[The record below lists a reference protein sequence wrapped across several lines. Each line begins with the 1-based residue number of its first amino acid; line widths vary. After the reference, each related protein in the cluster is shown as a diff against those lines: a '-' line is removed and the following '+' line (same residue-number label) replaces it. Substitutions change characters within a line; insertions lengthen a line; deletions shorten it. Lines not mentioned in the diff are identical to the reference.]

1 MVGAG
6 QVRHIARH
14 IIELVRGHGLVAIV
28 GVRIGIVGDGVLHG
42 DRLVIDHVVRIGL
55 DGDVVIALLQHVR
68 LRALVVVGRHV
79 VVIELDGDLLGLA
92 RLQFLGLLEAG
103 QVLGRLLDAAVGVR
117 RVVVDLDHVLA
128 GLIAGVGH
136 GGGDGHLATLVLHAV
151 ELLIERG
158 VGQAVAERERDSVVV
173 IDQAFVR
180 SGLIELVAHI
190 DAFGVV
196 DKARNG
202 SDVVTREALVLG
214 CLVCHIGVFE
224 LAEVVIG
231 HRLGQILEEGVGGLA
246 GRVGLTGKH
255 LTKGGETG
263 LASRRAPHD
272 GLDLRIVVEEIELE
286 RVRAVVD
293 ERHLLEVAGDQVD
306 HVTLGLRQLKEALTL
321 LEVVIILGVV
331 LVGDTL
337 RLHVRR
343 QVRALAADTGQ
354 HDHGLVREILRVG
367 DQLVGVLLGRHLGQG
382 PILSE
387 HADLRTILAVVRVQL
402 AQLRIGLQ
410 ASLLHAVKQGDGLVL
425 LRHGAGAGAA
435 VDGVGG
441 APAEHVDLLAG
452 QRQVGIVILQQGD
465 GLRLHILG
473 QLVGLG
479 NRGVGQR
486 VLGGGRVVEQRG
498 KRTGQHHG
506 HGHDDADKRHQPGF
520 GMDDLTSRHF
530 LDRLLVDG
538 KSDNQRE
545 REQHANRNKV
555 RRQ

>member
-1 MVGAG
+1 MV
-6 QVRHIARH
+6 
-14 IIELVRGHGLVAIV
+14 
-28 GVRIGIVGDGVLHG
+28 
-42 DRLVIDHVVRIGL
+42 DHVVRIGL

-68 LRALVVVGRHV
+68 LSVLLVVGGHV
-79 VVIELDGDLLGLA
+79 VIVELDLHGLGSARLELLGLFE
-92 RLQFLGLLEAG
+92 RN
-103 QVLGRLLDAAVGVR
+103 QVLGCLLDAAIGVR

-128 GLIAGVGH
+128 GLIAGVG
-136 GGGDGHLATLVLHAV
+136 DGH
-151 ELLIERG
+151 IERDLAVLVG
-158 VGQAVAERERDSVVV
+158 DLAHLLLERRVGQAVAEREHDGVVV
-173 IDQAFVR
+173 VDQTFVGG
-180 SGLIELVAHI
+180 GLIELVANV
-190 DAFGVV
+190 DAFDVVDERRGHRDLVATEAHVGSSEIIRIVVSELAVRADGRSVAGGGAIGVV
-196 DKARNG
+196 EHSG
-202 SDVVTREALVLG
+202 
-214 CLVCHIGVFE
+214 
-224 LAEVVIG
+224 
-231 HRLGQILEEGVGGLA
+231 LGQVLRERVGGLA
-246 GRVGLTGKH
+246 GRIHIAGEH
-255 LTKGGETG
+255 LTQCGEAG

-321 LEVVIILGVV
+321 LEVIIILGVV

-452 QRQVGIVILQQGD
+452 QRQVGIVVLQQGD
-465 GLRLHILG
+465 GFRLHFLG

-486 VLGGGRVVEQRG
+486 VLGDGRIVEQRG
-498 KRTGQHHG
+498 KRAGQHHG
-506 HGHDDADKRHQPGF
+506 HGHDDAYQRHQPGF
-520 GMDDLTSRHF
+520 GMDDLTGRHV

-538 KSDNQRE
+538 EGDDQRE
-545 REQHANRNKV
+545 HE
-555 RRQ
+555 